1 MPLSLRLLV
10 LLLIRASITSLRRHI
25 ERVTERLVTSDHSG
39 DEECGLSSAPHSPGI
54 PHKDTTLESMVQLH
68 QQVTQVNY
76 KWVNIKLHDC
86 LYIYLKSHLNVFL
99 SISIQLP

>member
-1 MPLSLRLLV
+1 MPLPLRLLV

-25 ERVTERLVTSDHSG
+25 ERVTERLVTGDSG

-68 QQVTQVNY
+68 QQVTQVNKMSQY
-76 KWVNIKLHDC
+76 
-86 LYIYLKSHLNVFL
+86 
-99 SISIQLP
+99 

>member
-54 PHKDTTLESMVQLH
+54 PHKDTTLESMVCV
-68 QQVTQVNY
+68 QV
-76 KWVNIKLHDC
+76 
-86 LYIYLKSHLNVFL
+86 
-99 SISIQLP
+99 